1 MMQAMEQKAQHTPHM
16 TQMLSRAGAGLS
28 VFVLALVFALSG
40 LWVGVAVVLAGGA
53 LWLVGHLRPQSWPGA
68 LASSATLVVL
78 AGAAAA
84 AMINAIGGGWP
95 VLGLVAALVA
105 WDLEQFAQQMRA
117 AGRVDGVTE
126 LERRHIR
133 RLLLTA
139 VIGGVLGLLGLELR
153 VRLRFGLALLLAAL
167 VMAGLGL
174 IVGYL
179 RRLGD

>member
-1 MMQAMEQKAQHTPHM
+1 MQAIEQKAQHTPRM
-16 TQMLSRAGAGLS
+16 TRTLSRASAGLS
-28 VFVLALVFALSG
+28 VFVLALIFARSG
-40 LWVGVAVVLAGGA
+40 LWAGVAEVLAGGA
-53 LWLVGHLRPQSWPGA
+53 LWLLGHLRPQGRSGA
-68 LASSATLVVL
+68 LAPSVALVVL

-84 AMINAIGGGWP
+84 AMINAIGSGWP

-105 WDLEQFAQQMRA
+105 WDLEQFAQAMRA

-139 VIGGVLGLLGLELR
+139 VIGGVLGLVGLGLR

-179 RRLGD
+179 RRLGE

>member
-1 MMQAMEQKAQHTPHM
+1 MMQAIEQEARHRPQM
-16 TQMLSRAGAGLS
+16 TLTLSRVSAGLA
-28 VFVLALVFALSG
+28 VFVLALPFALSG
-40 LWVGVAVVLAGGA
+40 LWVGVAAVLAGGA
-53 LWLVGHLRPQSWPGA
+53 LWLLGNLRPQSRPGA
-68 LASSATLVVL
+68 SASPVALFVL

-84 AMINAIGGGWP
+84 AMVYAIGGGWP
-95 VLGLVAALVA
+95 VLGLVTALVA
-105 WDLEQFAQQMRA
+105 WDLDQFAQQMRA
-117 AGRVDGVTE
+117 AGRVHGVTE

-139 VIGGVLGLLGLELR
+139 LIGGVLGLIGLGLR

-167 VMAGLGL
+167 VMSGLGL